1 VAKKKRQGI
10 VSLPKVVTVVTL
22 TLVAVLTVDFGRKA
36 LDNYRIQNE
45 VERLRRVVQQEKQ
58 TNEELQTELDHVSSD
73 AYAEE
78 IARER
83 LKLVQPGETS
93 VVVVLQPAGSSPDSG
108 DLYTAEATPKE
119 PAPYWRQWAILLL
132 GVEE

>member
-1 VAKKKRQGI
+1 VTKKKRQGK

-22 TLVAVLTVDFGRKA
+22 TLVAILTVDFGRKA

-45 VERLRRVVQQEKQ
+45 VERLRRQVQQEKQ
-58 TNEELQTELDHVSSD
+58 LNEDLQTELDHVSSD
-73 AYAEE
+73 AYVEE
-78 IARER
+78 VARER

-93 VVVVLQPAGSSPDSG
+93 VGVVLLPAQSSPDSG
-108 DLYTAEATPKE
+108 DLHAAEVARQE
-119 PAPYWRQWAILLL
+119 PSPYWRQWADLLL